1 MVRIYLK
8 LIALGGAGLL
18 NKLSYFEIKKCRK
31 SMRYIEKCVM
41 GYLGIKLC
49 RLIVWSIV
57 VKSMAFVVNQDKGS
71 VGAVNHHLKGYVL
84 GSHRSATTL
93 SGLVRQSTN
102 R

>member
-1 MVRIYLK
+1 MVRIFLK

-41 GYLGIKLC
+41 GYLGIKQC

-57 VKSMAFVVNQDKGS
+57 VNCGQVDGVC
-71 VGAVNHHLKGYVL
+71 
-84 GSHRSATTL
+84 R
-93 SGLVRQSTN
+93 
-102 R
+102 